1 MENAAEALKLG
12 AWVLIFVAALTIT
25 INAFSLAKQSIDGTV
40 QNIDR
45 EYVTTYVDKSD
56 TTQRSVGIESIVPSI
71 YRAFNDNYKII
82 FQNYKLYGKIDSSN
96 NTTDINYIDLEK
108 ESLSDSVKEMFIKI
122 ILMGTDEEK
131 SGYTEQEIKNTFPNI
146 IFEETGLLEKI
157 KGQTF
162 IENLGVYYQEETKGG
177 LDTPNANKTE
187 KRVITYIQNK

>member
-1 MENAAEALKLG
+1 MENAADALKLG

-108 ESLSDSVKEMFIKI
+108 ESLSDSVKEMFIKT
-122 ILMGTDEEK
+122 ILMGTA
-131 SGYTEQEIKNTFPNI
+131 GYTEEEKQEIKNTFPNI
-146 IFEETGLLEKI
+146 EFEETGLLEKI
-157 KGQTF
+157 NNQTF

-187 KRVITYIQNK
+187 KRVITYTKK